1 MIPIWITAL
10 AFLSVAY
17 LTRSR
22 TYAVLALSSIFNIYV
37 DHFTRSDDLYLMV
50 TYSSIEFFTCLA
62 ILYYGDSHKIYQSI
76 ILFMMLCLHF
86 VMEIALDYDYVPF
99 IESGIYT
106 YTMSGLIIAQL
117 IGAGRGM
124 DRTSYWPDSDRRETR
139 YSFIS
144 NHRQGYSVSEGK
156 K

>member
-1 MIPIWITAL
+1 MIPLWLTAF

-17 LTRSR
+17 ITKSR

-62 ILYYGDSHKIYQSI
+62 VIYLGDSHKIYQSI

-86 VMEIALDYDYVPF
+86 VMELALVLDYAPF
-99 IESGIYT
+99 IESGIYV
-106 YTMSGLIIAQL
+106 YSMSLLIVAQL
-117 IGAGRGM
+117 VGAGRGM
-124 DRTSYWPDSDRRETR
+124 DKLYRPVSDRHQTH
-139 YSFIS
+139 YFGLL
-144 NHRQGYSVSEGK
+144 NHQPGYFPNEVK